1 MWSVKELEMGRLSWT
16 VCNCHSITKC
26 NCKCPYKR
34 AAGGDLTT
42 EEKADD
48 TTVETE
54 RFEDTLL
61 LGLKMERGAISQG
74 LQQPQLLEIEKYK
87 ERDSTTEPP
96 KEWPCQCPGLC

>member
-1 MWSVKELEMGRLSWT
+1 M
-16 VCNCHSITKC
+16 
-26 NCKCPYKR
+26 
-34 AAGGDLTT
+34 TT

-54 RFEDTLL
+54 KFEDTLL

-74 LQQPQLLEIEKYK
+74 LQQRQLLDLEKYK

-96 KEWPCQCPGLC
+96 KEWPCQRPGLC